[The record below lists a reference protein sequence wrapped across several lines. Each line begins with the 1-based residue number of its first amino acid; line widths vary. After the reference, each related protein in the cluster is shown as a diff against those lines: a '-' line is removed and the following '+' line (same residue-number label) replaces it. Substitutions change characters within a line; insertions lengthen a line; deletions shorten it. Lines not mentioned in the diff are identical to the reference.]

1 MSDREKTVVVFGG
14 AGYIGWHVVNQL
26 LVAGQ
31 HCTIVDTSDE
41 NCWEDNPNVDYYRV
55 WVKDLE
61 EYRLRLSEIASTYD
75 VIGVINLAGATRN
88 DNVNNPPNQ
97 YYSNNLATNIMILE
111 WMLENNLNNLVFAS
125 SASVYSSAPTR
136 KEFITECDPL
146 VPRSAYSI
154 TKLMTEMMLV
164 DYKQMGIKSL
174 TLRYFNVVGCDENYN
189 STGLY
194 KKESLSSRALRQVLD
209 PKDLNDTLMLCGY
222 PKDINQYTP
231 PVLDFVDVRDTAAAT
246 VTALQHL
253 IDTPNV
259 NHLFHSV
266 MNVGT
271 ERGTSLTRLL
281 DIYSKAAG
289 QEIKYTFRNAYKYET
304 PRCVSNCNLIRNKL
318 GFQSTYTVEE
328 SAKSMVDYMKR
339 ITNDII

>member
-1 MSDREKTVVVFGG
+1 MS
-14 AGYIGWHVVNQL
+14 
-26 LVAGQ
+26 
-31 HCTIVDTSDE
+31 
-41 NCWEDNPNVDYYRV
+41 
-55 WVKDLE
+55 
-61 EYRLRLSEIASTYD
+61 RLQASPD
-75 VIGVINLAGATRN
+75 
-88 DNVNNPPNQ
+88 
-97 YYSNNLATNIMILE
+97 
-111 WMLENNLNNLVFAS
+111 F
-125 SASVYSSAPTR
+125 
-136 KEFITECDPL
+136 K
-146 VPRSAYSI
+146 
-154 TKLMTEMMLV
+154 
-164 DYKQMGIKSL
+164 GIKTFQTLIIKSNLSL
-174 TLRYFNVVGCDENYN
+174 QATLI
-189 STGLY
+189 SKGL
-194 KKESLSSRALRQVLD
+194 RH
-209 PKDLNDTLMLCGY
+209 